1 MCFRGTTR
9 SAVSVCLHFPCPHFP
24 LLLCVSEA
32 PVRIDPSAVSLDDKY
47 AAEEGRVLLS
57 GVQALVRLTL
67 EQRRLDAARGLDTR
81 VFVSGYQG
89 SPLGTLDLEMGR
101 AARFLDP
108 AGVVFRAGLN
118 EELAATAVAGSQ
130 LADQVPGRRH
140 DGVVGF
146 WYGKNP
152 GLDRAADAIR
162 HATLAGTAPL
172 GGAVAWIGDDP
183 ASKSSTVPSSCE
195 PMAESLAMPLLAPG
209 SVAEVL
215 EFGLHAVA
223 MSRASGL
230 WTGLKIVADVAD
242 ASATVDA
249 GGFGHVVPVPT
260 RTPRRAAAALV
271 GPASLDA
278 ELDMLTRRLDL
289 ARAYAR
295 SAGLNRIMAGTPGTP
310 GAPGAPGTRLGI
322 LASGTQYA
330 VVVRALRDLG
340 IGITEAELARLG
352 LRLIRLGMP
361 FPVDAA
367 ELAELTAGLDEVL
380 VVEDK
385 VPFLEGHLKEALYRR
400 PDAPLVLG
408 RRDESGRPLLTVR
421 GTVGAE
427 DVARVLAAR
436 IGADRLPHTAAAV
449 LSAGAPRRPARI
461 VLPMAA
467 SRTPYFCSGCPH
479 NTSTRTSDDTLV
491 GVGIGCHAMI
501 ALDGRGR
508 GNQIGLTQ
516 MGGEGAQWIG
526 LAPFTDD
533 RHFVQNLG
541 DGTFHH
547 SGSLAV
553 RAAVAAGVRMTY
565 KLLYNDAVAMT
576 GGQRAEGRMDVPT
589 LTRWF
594 ALEGVRRVVVTTDDP
609 SAYRGIAL
617 DPAARVRHRDELA
630 DVERELAAVEG
641 VTVLIHDDRCAAEE
655 RRLRKRG
662 QLPTPAERVVVN
674 ERVCEGCGDC
684 GDKSTCLSVHPVD
697 TEFGRKTRIHQASC
711 NSDFSCLKGDCP
723 SFLLVEPGTRKRRAA
738 RPDLPVDLP
747 EPVRRFAA
755 AGDGVLLRMPGIG
768 GTGVVTVSQILQMAA
783 HLDGRYAAG
792 LEQTGLAQKGGPV
805 VSDVRI
811 ADAPIEGAL
820 RASRGTVD
828 VLVGFDLLGAAA
840 DGNLT
845 SVRAGHTVAVV
856 NTAIVPTAAMVTN
869 QLALPGSPDDAVAR
883 IEAATAPA
891 AAATTATTAAGSPGN
906 LYLDALGLSEALFGD
921 HMPANMLLLGAAY
934 QHGCLP
940 LGAEAVEA
948 AVRLNG
954 AAVEANLAAFR
965 WGRAAA
971 VDPAAVLA
979 AVAAP
984 ALPVVAVDAVS
995 RALAERAAG
1004 GGVSRTD
1011 EAPHEEALRDAE
1023 LRDVLATRI
1032 ADLTGFQNEAYA
1044 RSYADDVRRVTEAA
1058 RDRVGAADGVRV
1070 GAAYARGLHK
1080 LMAYKDEYEVARLH
1094 LDTVEKARRDEEF
1107 GADADVSVLL
1117 HPPVLRALGVKRKI
1131 RLRRTA
1137 VPAFRALHAA
1147 RGLRGTRLDVF
1158 GYARVRKVE
1167 RALVGEYRRAVDTAL
1182 GRLDASTVD
1191 AVVALAELPDVVRG
1205 YEDIKLARVA
1215 EFRTRTRSALE
1226 ALAAPARRGEAG
1238 AEPGNGPVGEG
1249 RATVRSAS

>member
-1 MCFRGTTR
+1 M
-9 SAVSVCLHFPCPHFP
+9 
-24 LLLCVSEA
+24 
-32 PVRIDPSAVSLDDKY
+32 RIDPSAVSLDDKY

-108 AGVVFRAGLN
+108 AGVVFQAGLN
-118 EELAATAVAGSQ
+118 EELAATAVGGSQ

-183 ASKSSTVPSSCE
+183 SSKSSTVPSSCE

-249 GGFGHVVPVPT
+249 GGFAGVVPEPV
-260 RTPRRAAAALV
+260 RTPRGAAAALV

-295 SAGLNRIMAGTPGTP
+295 SVGLNRIMAGAPHSPATATP
-310 GAPGAPGTRLGI
+310 GARLGV

-340 IGITEAELARLG
+340 IGEAELADLG

-367 ELAELTAGLDEVL
+367 ELAELTFGLDEVL

-408 RRDESGRPLLTVR
+408 RRDEAGRPLLTAR
-421 GTVGAE
+421 GAVGAE

-449 LSAGAPRRPARI
+449 LSSGAPKRPARI
-461 VLPMAA
+461 ALPMAA

-508 GNQIGLTQ
+508 GTQIGLTQ

-589 LTRWF
+589 LTRWL

-609 SAYRGIAL
+609 AAYRGIAL
-617 DPAARVRHRDELA
+617 DPVARVRHRDELA
-630 DVERELAAVEG
+630 DVERELAGVEG

-684 GDKSTCLSVHPVD
+684 GDQSTCLSVHPVD
-697 TEFGRKTRIHQASC
+697 TVFGRKTRIHQASC

-723 SFLLVEPGTRKRRAA
+723 SFLLVEPGTRTRRAA

-755 AGDGVLLRMPGIG
+755 DGDGVLLRMPGIG

-883 IEAATAPA
+883 IEAATAAPGAAPSAEGTA
-891 AAATTATTAAGSPGN
+891 AARSN
-906 LYLDALGLSEALFGD
+906 LYFDALGLSEALFGD

-971 VDPAAVLA
+971 VDPAAVPA
-979 AVAAP
+979 AVAVP
-984 ALPVVAVDAVS
+984 DRPVVAVDAVS
-995 RALAERAAG
+995 QALAERAAADANAPEPSSPHASSPDASSAAG
-1004 GGVSRTD
+1004 GPPVG
-1011 EAPHEEALRDAE
+1011 DAG

-1044 RSYADDVRRVTEAA
+1044 RTYADDVRRVTKAA
-1058 RDRVGAADGVRV
+1058 RARVGAADGARI

-1167 RALVGEYRRAVDTAL
+1167 RALVGEYRRAVDAAF
-1182 GRLDASTVD
+1182 GFLDASTVD

-1215 EFRTRTRSALE
+1215 EFRARTRSALE
-1226 ALAAPARRGEAG
+1226 ELAAPTPRADRTG
-1238 AEPGNGPVGEG
+1238 AALGGSDADRPE
-1249 RATVRSAS
+1249 RAEVRSVS